1 MPDGEHKRLLLE
13 ALDVEAEGQRLLLDG
28 DDERGRERM
37 SAAAAL
43 YRRSWEQ
50 APPESYGRLIG
61 MLKAAIIAGDASV
74 EAAYARAELPD
85 PPPSPPAAYALA
97 LALLAGGDDVAAAA
111 ATSVM
116 RGASDAFD
124 RAAAGIVAIA
134 RGDEDGCVRA
144 VHAITEDFEQR
155 GEHLTGVEIADTALM
170 LQRLAAARGID
181 AAAESPLLP

>member
-13 ALDVEAEGQRLLLDG
+13 ALEVEAEGQQAMLDG
-28 DDERGRERM
+28 DGERGREQMR
-37 SAAAAL
+37 AAAAL

-61 MLKAAIIAGDASV
+61 MLKAAIISGDASV
-74 EAAYARAELPD
+74 EAAYARSELPD

-97 LALLAGGDDVAAAA
+97 LALLASGDDLAAAA

-134 RGDEDGCVRA
+134 RGDDEGCLRAVRA
-144 VHAITEDFEQR
+144 IVDDFEQR
-155 GEHLTGVEIADTALM
+155 GEHLTGVAIADTALM
-170 LQRLAAARGID
+170 LQRLAESRGID
-181 AAAESPLLP
+181 AAVDSALLP